1 MDACP
6 PFPFSSLQLLLPRV
20 ILFWSEGGKK
30 RRSFPARNPPLSGK
44 FLFSGEKMPKFKVP
58 ITDYVPFPAVY
69 EQKVL
74 DDIAD
79 VPCLEQSD
87 ESGLAG
93 KIEDADALIVF
104 HTVRIWA
111 SSIRRLQK
119 CRAIVRCGVG
129 YDNVD
134 LPAAGAKG
142 IYVCNVPDYGTD
154 EVADH
159 ALALMLACARGLLF
173 TERGLRK
180 TLSPWNFLAASP
192 LRRLAGTTLGIIGL
206 GRIGTA
212 TALRAKGFRMNVVAC
227 DPYLPD
233 GYDKAL
239 GVTMLPLDALMSV
252 SDIVSVHTPLTPE
265 TTKIVGVAQLAKM
278 KPHGILINTARGKCV
293 DVEAVAEALWAGKI
307 GGAGLDVLPD
317 EPPAAD
323 DPIVRLWQQ
332 ENPPVNLILTPH
344 NAFYTE
350 QSREE
355 MRTKAALEVRRV
367 LLGQKPRNVVNRE
380 FLPKHF

>member
-1 MDACP
+1 MK
-6 PFPFSSLQLLLPRV
+6 L
-20 ILFWSEGGKK
+20 
-30 RRSFPARNPPLSGK
+30 
-44 FLFSGEKMPKFKVP
+44 KVP
-58 ITDYVPFPAVY
+58 ITDYVSPPAVY
-69 EQKVL
+69 EERVL
-74 DDIAD
+74 AD
-79 VPCLEQSD
+79 MAEVPCLNQVAET
-87 ESGLAG
+87 GLAG

-104 HTVRIWA
+104 HTIRISA
-111 SSIRRLQK
+111 DSIRRLQK
-119 CRAIVRCGVG
+119 CRVIVRCGVG

-134 LPAAGAKG
+134 LAAAGSKG

-159 ALALMLACARGLLF
+159 ALALTLALARGLPF

-180 TLSPWNFLAASP
+180 TLAPWNFLAASP
-192 LRRLAGTTLGIIGL
+192 LERLAGATLGIIGL

-212 TALRAKGFRMNVVAC
+212 TALRAKGFRLRVVAC

-239 GVTMLPLDALMSV
+239 GVNLLSLDELLAV

-265 TTKIVGVAQLAKM
+265 TTKIIGAPQLAKM
-278 KPHGILINTARGKCV
+278 KPHAILINTARGKCV
-293 DVEAVAEALWAGKI
+293 DVPAVAESLRQRKI

-317 EPPAAD
+317 EPPAKD
-323 DPIVRLWQQ
+323 DPIIRLWQQ
-332 ENPPVNLILTPH
+332 DDPPVNLIITPH

-355 MRTKAALEVRRV
+355 MRTKAAMEVRRV
-367 LLGQKPRNVVNRE
+367 LTGERPRNVVNGEYLFRSPAT
-380 FLPKHF
+380 LPGNETPGGKKQI

>member
-1 MDACP
+1 M
-6 PFPFSSLQLLLPRV
+6 
-20 ILFWSEGGKK
+20 
-30 RRSFPARNPPLSGK
+30 
-44 FLFSGEKMPKFKVP
+44 KFKVP
-58 ITDYVPFPAVY
+58 ITDYVSPPAVY
-69 EQKVL
+69 EEKVL
-74 DDIAD
+74 AD
-79 VPCLEQSD
+79 VAEVPCLEQVE
-87 ESGLAG
+87 ESGLTG

-104 HTVRIWA
+104 HTIRISA
-111 SSIRRLQK
+111 SSIRRLRK

-134 LPAAGAKG
+134 LAAAGAKG
-142 IYVCNVPDYGTD
+142 IYVCNVPDYGTE

-159 ALALMLACARGLLF
+159 AMALMLACARGLPL
-173 TERGLRK
+173 TEKGLRK
-180 TLSPWNFLAASP
+180 TLAPWNFLAASP
-192 LRRLAGTTLGIIGL
+192 LRRLAGATLGIIGL

-212 TALRAKGFRMNVVAC
+212 VALRAKGFRLKIVAC

-239 GVTMLPLDALMSV
+239 GVTMLPLNELMAV

-265 TTKIVGVAQLAKM
+265 TTQIVGAAQLAKM

-293 DVEAVAEALWAGKI
+293 DVQAVAESLRDGKI

-317 EPPAAD
+317 EPPAKD

-332 ENPPVNLILTPH
+332 DDPPVNLIVTPH

-355 MRTKAALEVRRV
+355 MRTKAAMEVRRV
-367 LLGQKPRNVVNRE
+367 LIGEKPRNVVNRE
-380 FLPKHF
+380 FLPRGI

>member
-1 MDACP
+1 M
-6 PFPFSSLQLLLPRV
+6 
-20 ILFWSEGGKK
+20 
-30 RRSFPARNPPLSGK
+30 
-44 FLFSGEKMPKFKVP
+44 MKFKVP
-58 ITDYVPFPAVY
+58 ITDYVSPPAVC
-69 EQKVL
+69 EEKVL
-74 DDIAD
+74 AD
-79 VPCLEQSD
+79 VAEVPCLEQVE
-87 ESGLAG
+87 ESGLTG

-104 HTVRIWA
+104 HTIRISA
-111 SSIRRLQK
+111 FSIRRLRK

-134 LPAAGAKG
+134 LAAAGAKG
-142 IYVCNVPDYGTD
+142 IYVCNVPDYGTE

-159 ALALMLACARGLLF
+159 AMALMLACARGLPL
-173 TERGLRK
+173 TEKGLRK
-180 TLSPWNFLAASP
+180 TLAPWNFLAASP
-192 LRRLAGTTLGIIGL
+192 LRRLAGATLGIIGL

-212 TALRAKGFRMNVVAC
+212 VALRAKGFRLKIVAC

-239 GVTMLPLDALMSV
+239 GVTMLPLNELMAV

-265 TTKIVGVAQLAKM
+265 TTQIVGAAQLAKM

-293 DVEAVAEALWAGKI
+293 DVQAVAESLRDGKI

-317 EPPAAD
+317 EPPAKD

-332 ENPPVNLILTPH
+332 DDSPVNLIVTPH

-355 MRTKAALEVRRV
+355 MRTKAAMEVRRV
-367 LLGQKPRNVVNRE
+367 LIGEKPRNVVNRE
-380 FLPKHF
+380 FLPRGI

>member
-1 MDACP
+1 M
-6 PFPFSSLQLLLPRV
+6 
-20 ILFWSEGGKK
+20 
-30 RRSFPARNPPLSGK
+30 
-44 FLFSGEKMPKFKVP
+44 KFKVP
-58 ITDYVPFPAVY
+58 ITDYVASPAIF
-69 EQKVL
+69 EEKVL
-74 DDIAD
+74 ADIAD
-79 VPCLEQSD
+79 VPCLEQVE
-87 ESGLAG
+87 ESGLTG

-104 HTVRIWA
+104 HTIRISA
-111 SSIRRLQK
+111 SSIRRLRK

-134 LPAAGAKG
+134 LAAAGAKG
-142 IYVCNVPDYGTD
+142 IYVCNVPDYGTE

-159 ALALMLACARGLLF
+159 AMALMLACARGLPL
-173 TERGLRK
+173 TEKGLRK
-180 TLSPWNFLAASP
+180 TLAPWNFLAASP
-192 LRRLAGTTLGIIGL
+192 LRRLAGATLGIIGL

-212 TALRAKGFRMNVVAC
+212 VALRAKGFRLKIVAC

-239 GVTMLPLDALMSV
+239 GVTMLPLNELMAV

-265 TTKIVGVAQLAKM
+265 TTQIVGAAQLAKM

-293 DVEAVAEALWAGKI
+293 DVQAVAESLRDGKI

-317 EPPAAD
+317 EPPAKD

-332 ENPPVNLILTPH
+332 DDSPVNLIVTPH

-355 MRTKAALEVRRV
+355 MRTKAAMEVRRV
-367 LLGQKPRNVVNRE
+367 LIGEKPRNAVNRE
-380 FLPKHF
+380 FLPRGI

>member
-1 MDACP
+1 M
-6 PFPFSSLQLLLPRV
+6 
-20 ILFWSEGGKK
+20 
-30 RRSFPARNPPLSGK
+30 
-44 FLFSGEKMPKFKVP
+44 MKFKVP
-58 ITDYVPFPAVY
+58 ITDYVFPPAVY
-69 EQKVL
+69 EEKVL
-74 DDIAD
+74 AD
-79 VPCLEQSD
+79 MAEVPCLEQVE
-87 ESGLAG
+87 ESGLTG

-104 HTVRIWA
+104 HTIRISA
-111 SSIRRLQK
+111 SSIRRLRK

-134 LPAAGAKG
+134 LAAAGAKG
-142 IYVCNVPDYGTD
+142 IYVCNVPDYGTE

-159 ALALMLACARGLLF
+159 AMALMLACARGLPL
-173 TERGLRK
+173 TEKGLRK
-180 TLSPWNFLAASP
+180 TLAPWNFLAASP
-192 LRRLAGTTLGIIGL
+192 LRRLAGATLGIIGL

-212 TALRAKGFRMNVVAC
+212 VALRAKGFRLKIVAC

-239 GVTMLPLDALMSV
+239 GVTMLPLNELMAV

-265 TTKIVGVAQLAKM
+265 TTQIVGAAQLAKM

-293 DVEAVAEALWAGKI
+293 DVQAVAESLRDGKI

-317 EPPAAD
+317 EPPAKD

-332 ENPPVNLILTPH
+332 DDSPVNLIVTPH

-355 MRTKAALEVRRV
+355 MRTKAAMEVRRV
-367 LLGQKPRNVVNRE
+367 LIGEKPRNAVNRE
-380 FLPKHF
+380 FLPRGI

>member
-1 MDACP
+1 M
-6 PFPFSSLQLLLPRV
+6 
-20 ILFWSEGGKK
+20 
-30 RRSFPARNPPLSGK
+30 
-44 FLFSGEKMPKFKVP
+44 KFKVP
-58 ITDYVPFPAVY
+58 ITDYVASPAVY
-69 EQKVL
+69 EEKVL
-74 DDIAD
+74 ADIAD
-79 VPCLEQSD
+79 VPCLEQVE
-87 ESGLAG
+87 ESGLTG
-93 KIEDADALIVF
+93 EIEEADALIVF
-104 HTVRIWA
+104 HTIRISA

-134 LPAAGAKG
+134 LAAAGAKG
-142 IYVCNVPDYGTD
+142 IYVCNVPDYGTE

-159 ALALMLACARGLLF
+159 AMALMLACARGLPL
-173 TERGLRK
+173 TEKGLRK
-180 TLSPWNFLAASP
+180 TLAPWNFLAASP
-192 LRRLAGTTLGIIGL
+192 LRRLAGATLGIIGL

-212 TALRAKGFRMNVVAC
+212 VALRAKGFRLKIVAC

-239 GVTMLPLDALMSV
+239 GVTMLPLNELMAV

-265 TTKIVGVAQLAKM
+265 TTQIVGAAQLAKM
-278 KPHGILINTARGKCV
+278 KPYGILINTARGKCV
-293 DVEAVAEALWAGKI
+293 DVQAVAESLRDGKI

-317 EPPAAD
+317 EPPAKD

-332 ENPPVNLILTPH
+332 DDSPVNLIVTPH

-355 MRTKAALEVRRV
+355 MRTKAAMEVRRV
-367 LLGQKPRNVVNRE
+367 LIGEKPRNAVNRE
-380 FLPKHF
+380 FLSQAS

>member
-1 MDACP
+1 M
-6 PFPFSSLQLLLPRV
+6 R
-20 ILFWSEGGKK
+20 
-30 RRSFPARNPPLSGK
+30 
-44 FLFSGEKMPKFKVP
+44 FKVP
-58 ITDYVPFPAVY
+58 ITDYISSPPVY
-69 EQKVL
+69 EEKVL
-74 DDIAD
+74 ADIAD
-79 VPCLEQSD
+79 VSCLEQGD
-87 ESGLAG
+87 ETGLAG

-104 HTVRIWA
+104 HTIRISA

-134 LPAAGAKG
+134 LAAAGAKG

-159 ALALMLACARGLLF
+159 AMALMLACARGLTL
-173 TERGLRK
+173 TEKRLRK
-180 TLSPWNFLAASP
+180 TLAPWNFLAASP
-192 LRRLAGTTLGIIGL
+192 LQRLAGATLGIIGL

-212 TALRAKGFRMNVVAC
+212 TALRGKGFRMKIVAC

-239 GVTMLPLDALMSV
+239 GVTMLSLDELMAG

-265 TTKIVGVAQLAKM
+265 TTKIVGAAQLAKM

-293 DVEAVAEALWAGKI
+293 EVQAVAESLRDGKI

-317 EPPAAD
+317 EPPAKEEL
-323 DPIVRLWQQ
+323 IVKLWQQ
-332 ENPPVNLILTPH
+332 DDPPVNLILTPH

-367 LLGQKPRNVVNRE
+367 LMGEKPRNAVNRE
-380 FLPKHF
+380 FLSKDS

>member
-1 MDACP
+1 M
-6 PFPFSSLQLLLPRV
+6 
-20 ILFWSEGGKK
+20 
-30 RRSFPARNPPLSGK
+30 
-44 FLFSGEKMPKFKVP
+44 KFKVP
-58 ITDYVPFPAVY
+58 ITDYVASPAIF
-69 EQKVL
+69 EEKVL
-74 DDIAD
+74 ADIAD
-79 VPCLEQSD
+79 VPCLEQVE
-87 ESGLAG
+87 ESGLTG

-104 HTVRIWA
+104 HTIRISA
-111 SSIRRLQK
+111 FSIRRLRK

-134 LPAAGAKG
+134 LAAAGAKG
-142 IYVCNVPDYGTD
+142 IYVCNVPDYGTE

-159 ALALMLACARGLLF
+159 AMALMLACARGLPL
-173 TERGLRK
+173 TEKGLRK
-180 TLSPWNFLAASP
+180 TLAPWNFLAASP
-192 LRRLAGTTLGIIGL
+192 LRRLAGATLGIIGL

-212 TALRAKGFRMNVVAC
+212 VALRAKGFRLKIVAC

-239 GVTMLPLDALMSV
+239 GVTMLPLNELMAV

-265 TTKIVGVAQLAKM
+265 TTQIVGAAQLAKM

-293 DVEAVAEALWAGKI
+293 DVQAVAESLRDGKI

-317 EPPAAD
+317 EPPAKD

-332 ENPPVNLILTPH
+332 DDSPVNLIVTPH

-355 MRTKAALEVRRV
+355 MRTKAAMEARRV
-367 LLGQKPRNVVNRE
+367 LVGEKPRNAVNRE
-380 FLPKHF
+380 FLPRGI

>member
-1 MDACP
+1 MGIKFGRGKIRRVLNPLRVWISVKTP
-6 PFPFSSLQLLLPRV
+6 P
-20 ILFWSEGGKK
+20 
-30 RRSFPARNPPLSGK
+30 
-44 FLFSGEKMPKFKVP
+44 SGESMTKFKIP
-58 ITDYVPFPAVY
+58 ITDYVPSPAVF

-74 DDIAD
+74 GDIAE
-79 VPCLEQSD
+79 VPCLEQVD
-87 ESGLAG
+87 ESGLEG

-104 HTVRIWA
+104 HTIRISA
-111 SSIRRLQK
+111 SSIRRLRK

-134 LPAAGAKG
+134 LQAAGARG

-159 ALALMLACARGLLF
+159 ALALMLACARGLAF
-173 TERGLRK
+173 TERGLRR
-180 TLSPWNFLAASP
+180 TLAPWSFLAASP
-192 LRRLAGTTLGIIGL
+192 LRRLAGATLGIIGL

-212 TALRAKGFRMNVVAC
+212 TALRAKGFRMKVVAC

-239 GVTMLPLDALMSV
+239 GVTMVPLDELMSV

-265 TTKIVGVAQLAKM
+265 TTRIVGAGELAKM
-278 KPHGILINTARGKCV
+278 KPHGILVNTARGKCV
-293 DVEAVAEALWAGKI
+293 DVQAVAAALKAGKI

-317 EPPAAD
+317 EPPAHD

-332 ENPPVNLILTPH
+332 DVPAVNLILTPH
-344 NAFYTE
+344 NGFYTE

-355 MRTKAALEVRRV
+355 MRTKAALEARRV
-367 LLGQKPRNVVNRE
+367 LMGQKPRNAVNRE
-380 FLPKHF
+380 FLPKDF

>member
-1 MDACP
+1 M
-6 PFPFSSLQLLLPRV
+6 
-20 ILFWSEGGKK
+20 
-30 RRSFPARNPPLSGK
+30 
-44 FLFSGEKMPKFKVP
+44 KFKVP
-58 ITDYVPFPAVY
+58 ITDYVSPPAVF
-69 EQKVL
+69 EERVL
-74 DDIAD
+74 ADIAE
-79 VPCLEQSD
+79 VPCLEQTA

-93 KIEDADALIVF
+93 RIEEADALIVF
-104 HTVRIWA
+104 HTIQISS
-111 SSIRRLQK
+111 SSIRRLRK

-134 LPAAGAKG
+134 LAAAGAKG

-159 ALALMLACARGLLF
+159 ALALMLACARGLAF
-173 TERGLRK
+173 TERRLRK

-192 LRRLAGTTLGIIGL
+192 LRRLAGATLGIIGL

-212 TALRAKGFRMNVVAC
+212 TALRAKGFRMKVVAC

-239 GVTMLPLDALMSV
+239 GVTLLSLDELMAA

-265 TTKIVGVAQLAKM
+265 TIRIVGAVQLAKM

-293 DVEAVAEALWAGKI
+293 DVRAVAEALREGRI

-317 EPPAAD
+317 EPPAKD
-323 DPIVRLWQQ
+323 DPIVQLWQQ
-332 ENPPVNLILTPH
+332 ESPPMNLILTPH

-355 MRTKAALEVRRV
+355 MRIKAALEVRRV
-367 LLGQKPRNVVNRE
+367 LTGQKPRNAVNRE
-380 FLPKHF
+380 FLPPDA

>member
-1 MDACP
+1 M
-6 PFPFSSLQLLLPRV
+6 
-20 ILFWSEGGKK
+20 
-30 RRSFPARNPPLSGK
+30 
-44 FLFSGEKMPKFKVP
+44 KFKVP
-58 ITDYVPFPAVY
+58 ITDYISSPPVC
-69 EQKVL
+69 EEKVL
-74 DDIAD
+74 ADIAD
-79 VPCLEQSD
+79 VSCLEQGD
-87 ESGLAG
+87 ETGLAG
-93 KIEDADALIVF
+93 KIEDADAMIVF
-104 HTVRIWA
+104 HTIRISA

-134 LPAAGAKG
+134 LAAAGAKG

-159 ALALMLACARGLLF
+159 AMALMLACARGLTL
-173 TERGLRK
+173 TEKRLRK
-180 TLSPWNFLAASP
+180 TLAPWNFLAASP
-192 LRRLAGTTLGIIGL
+192 LQRLAGATLGIIGL

-212 TALRAKGFRMNVVAC
+212 TALRGKGFRMKIVAC

-239 GVTMLPLDALMSV
+239 GVTMLSLDELMAG

-265 TTKIVGVAQLAKM
+265 TTKIVGAAQLAKM

-293 DVEAVAEALWAGKI
+293 EVQAVAESLRDGKI

-317 EPPAAD
+317 EPPAKEEL
-323 DPIVRLWQQ
+323 IVKLWQQ
-332 ENPPVNLILTPH
+332 DDPPVNLILTPH

-355 MRTKAALEVRRV
+355 MRTKAALEIRRV
-367 LLGQKPRNVVNRE
+367 LMGEKPRNAVNRE
-380 FLPKHF
+380 FLSKDS

>member
-1 MDACP
+1 M
-6 PFPFSSLQLLLPRV
+6 
-20 ILFWSEGGKK
+20 
-30 RRSFPARNPPLSGK
+30 
-44 FLFSGEKMPKFKVP
+44 KFKVP
-58 ITDYVPFPAVY
+58 ITDYISSPPVY
-69 EQKVL
+69 EEKVL
-74 DDIAD
+74 AD
-79 VPCLEQSD
+79 VAEVPCLEQVE
-87 ESGLAG
+87 ESGLTG

-104 HTVRIWA
+104 HTIRISA
-111 SSIRRLQK
+111 SSIRRLRK

-134 LPAAGAKG
+134 LAAAGAKG
-142 IYVCNVPDYGTD
+142 IYVCNVPDYGTE

-159 ALALMLACARGLLF
+159 AMALMLACARGLIL
-173 TERGLRK
+173 TERRLRK
-180 TLSPWNFLAASP
+180 ILAPWNFLAASP
-192 LRRLAGTTLGIIGL
+192 LQRLAGATLGIIGL

-212 TALRAKGFRMNVVAC
+212 TALRAKGFRMKIVAC

-239 GVTMLPLDALMSV
+239 GVTMVPLDELMAV

-265 TTKIVGVAQLAKM
+265 TTQIVGAAQLAKM

-293 DVEAVAEALWAGKI
+293 DVQAMAESLRDGKI

-317 EPPAAD
+317 EPPAKD

-332 ENPPVNLILTPH
+332 DDPPVNLIVTPH

-355 MRTKAALEVRRV
+355 MRTKAAMEVRRV
-367 LLGQKPRNVVNRE
+367 LIGEKPRNVVNRE
-380 FLPKHF
+380 FLPRGI

>member
-1 MDACP
+1 M
-6 PFPFSSLQLLLPRV
+6 
-20 ILFWSEGGKK
+20 
-30 RRSFPARNPPLSGK
+30 
-44 FLFSGEKMPKFKVP
+44 KFKVP
-58 ITDYVPFPAVY
+58 ITDYVASPAIF
-69 EQKVL
+69 EEKVL
-74 DDIAD
+74 AD
-79 VPCLEQSD
+79 MAEVPCLQQVE
-87 ESGLAG
+87 ESGLTG

-104 HTVRIWA
+104 HTIRISA
-111 SSIRRLQK
+111 SSIRRLRK

-134 LPAAGAKG
+134 LAAAGAKG
-142 IYVCNVPDYGTD
+142 IYVCNVPDYGTE

-159 ALALMLACARGLLF
+159 AMALMLACARGLPL
-173 TERGLRK
+173 TEKGLRK
-180 TLSPWNFLAASP
+180 TLAPWNFLAASP
-192 LRRLAGTTLGIIGL
+192 LRRLAGATLGIIGL

-212 TALRAKGFRMNVVAC
+212 VALRAKGFRLKIVAC

-239 GVTMLPLDALMSV
+239 GVTMVPLDELMAV

-265 TTKIVGVAQLAKM
+265 TTQIVGAAQLAKM

-293 DVEAVAEALWAGKI
+293 DVQAVAESLRDGKI

-317 EPPAAD
+317 EPPAKD

-332 ENPPVNLILTPH
+332 DDSPVNLIVTPH

-355 MRTKAALEVRRV
+355 MRTKAAMEVRRV
-367 LLGQKPRNVVNRE
+367 LIGEKPRNAVNRE
-380 FLPKHF
+380 FLPRGI

>member
-1 MDACP
+1 M
-6 PFPFSSLQLLLPRV
+6 
-20 ILFWSEGGKK
+20 
-30 RRSFPARNPPLSGK
+30 
-44 FLFSGEKMPKFKVP
+44 KFKVP
-58 ITDYVPFPAVY
+58 ITDYVASPAVY
-69 EQKVL
+69 EEKVL
-74 DDIAD
+74 ADIAD
-79 VPCLEQSD
+79 VPCLEQVE
-87 ESGLAG
+87 ESGLTG
-93 KIEDADALIVF
+93 EIEEADALIVF
-104 HTVRIWA
+104 HTIRISA

-134 LPAAGAKG
+134 LAAAGAKG
-142 IYVCNVPDYGTD
+142 IYVCNVPDYGTE

-159 ALALMLACARGLLF
+159 AMALMLACARGLPL
-173 TERGLRK
+173 TEKGLRK
-180 TLSPWNFLAASP
+180 TLAPWNFLAASP
-192 LRRLAGTTLGIIGL
+192 LRRLAGATLGIIGL

-212 TALRAKGFRMNVVAC
+212 VALRAKGFRLKIVAC

-239 GVTMLPLDALMSV
+239 GVTMVPLDELMAV

-265 TTKIVGVAQLAKM
+265 TTQIVGAAQLAKM

-293 DVEAVAEALWAGKI
+293 DVQAVAESLRDGKI

-317 EPPAAD
+317 EPPAKD

-332 ENPPVNLILTPH
+332 DDSPVNSIVTPH

-355 MRTKAALEVRRV
+355 MRTKAAMEVRRV
-367 LLGQKPRNVVNRE
+367 LIGEKPRNAVNRE
-380 FLPKHF
+380 FLPRGI

>member
-1 MDACP
+1 M
-6 PFPFSSLQLLLPRV
+6 
-20 ILFWSEGGKK
+20 
-30 RRSFPARNPPLSGK
+30 
-44 FLFSGEKMPKFKVP
+44 KFKVP
-58 ITDYVPFPAVY
+58 ITDYVSPPAVC
-69 EQKVL
+69 EEKVL
-74 DDIAD
+74 AD
-79 VPCLEQSD
+79 VAEVPCLEQVE
-87 ESGLAG
+87 ESGLTG

-104 HTVRIWA
+104 HTIRISA
-111 SSIRRLQK
+111 SSIRRLRK

-134 LPAAGAKG
+134 LAAAGAKG
-142 IYVCNVPDYGTD
+142 IYVCNVPDYGTE

-159 ALALMLACARGLLF
+159 AMALMLACARGLPL
-173 TERGLRK
+173 TEKGLRK
-180 TLSPWNFLAASP
+180 TLAPWNFLAASP
-192 LRRLAGTTLGIIGL
+192 LRRLAGATLGIIGL

-212 TALRAKGFRMNVVAC
+212 VALRAKGFRLKIVAC

-239 GVTMLPLDALMSV
+239 GVTMLPLNELMAV

-265 TTKIVGVAQLAKM
+265 TTQIVGAAQLAKM

-293 DVEAVAEALWAGKI
+293 DVQAVAESLRDGKI

-317 EPPAAD
+317 EPPAKD
-323 DPIVRLWQQ
+323 DLIVRLWQQ
-332 ENPPVNLILTPH
+332 GDPPVNLILTPH

-355 MRTKAALEVRRV
+355 MRTKAAMEVRRV
-367 LLGQKPRNVVNRE
+367 LTGEKPRNVVNRE
-380 FLPKHF
+380 FLSQAS

>member
-1 MDACP
+1 M
-6 PFPFSSLQLLLPRV
+6 
-20 ILFWSEGGKK
+20 
-30 RRSFPARNPPLSGK
+30 
-44 FLFSGEKMPKFKVP
+44 KFKVP
-58 ITDYVPFPAVY
+58 ITDYVASPAVY
-69 EQKVL
+69 EEKVL
-74 DDIAD
+74 AD
-79 VPCLEQSD
+79 VAEVPCLEQVE
-87 ESGLAG
+87 ESGLTG

-104 HTVRIWA
+104 HTIRISA
-111 SSIRRLQK
+111 SSIRRLRK

-134 LPAAGAKG
+134 LAAAGAKG
-142 IYVCNVPDYGTD
+142 IYVCNVPDYGTE

-159 ALALMLACARGLLF
+159 AMALMLACARGLPL
-173 TERGLRK
+173 TEKGLRK
-180 TLSPWNFLAASP
+180 TLAPWNFLAASP
-192 LRRLAGTTLGIIGL
+192 LRRLAGATLGIIGL

-212 TALRAKGFRMNVVAC
+212 VALRAKGFRLKIVAC

-239 GVTMLPLDALMSV
+239 GVTLLSLDELMAV

-265 TTKIVGVAQLAKM
+265 TTQIVGAAQLAKM

-293 DVEAVAEALWAGKI
+293 DVQAVAESLRDGKI

-317 EPPAAD
+317 EPPAKD
-323 DPIVRLWQQ
+323 DLIVRLWQQ
-332 ENPPVNLILTPH
+332 GDPPVNLILTPH

-355 MRTKAALEVRRV
+355 MRTKAAMEVRRV
-367 LLGQKPRNVVNRE
+367 LIGGKPRNVVNRE
-380 FLPKHF
+380 FLPLGA

>member
-1 MDACP
+1 M
-6 PFPFSSLQLLLPRV
+6 
-20 ILFWSEGGKK
+20 
-30 RRSFPARNPPLSGK
+30 
-44 FLFSGEKMPKFKVP
+44 KFKVP
-58 ITDYVPFPAVY
+58 ITDYVSPPAIY
-69 EQKVL
+69 EEKIL
-74 DDIAD
+74 ASIAE
-79 VPCLEQSD
+79 VPCFEQVE

-104 HTVRIWA
+104 HTIHI
-111 SSIRRLQK
+111 STNSIRRLQK

-134 LPAAGAKG
+134 LAAAGAKG
-142 IYVCNVPDYGTD
+142 ICVCNVPDYGTE

-159 ALALMLACARGLLF
+159 AMALMLACARGLSL
-173 TERGLRK
+173 TEKRLRK
-180 TLSPWNFLAASP
+180 ILAPWNFLAAFP
-192 LRRLAGTTLGIIGL
+192 LERLAGATLGIIGL

-212 TALRAKGFRMNVVAC
+212 TALRAKGFRMKIVAS

-239 GVTMLPLDALMSV
+239 GVTLLPLDELMAV

-265 TTKIVGVAQLAKM
+265 TTKIVGASELAIM

-293 DVEAVAEALWAGKI
+293 DVQAVAESLREGKI

-317 EPPAAD
+317 EPPAKD
-323 DPIVRLWQQ
+323 DPIVKLWQQ
-332 ENPPVNLILTPH
+332 DDPPVNLIITPH

-355 MRTKAALEVRRV
+355 MRTKAAQEVRRV
-367 LLGQKPRNVVNRE
+367 LTGEKPRNVVNRD
-380 FLPKHF
+380 FLHEAS

>member
-1 MDACP
+1 MT
-6 PFPFSSLQLLLPRV
+6 
-20 ILFWSEGGKK
+20 
-30 RRSFPARNPPLSGK
+30 
-44 FLFSGEKMPKFKVP
+44 KFKVP
-58 ITDYVPFPAVY
+58 ITDYVPFPALY
-69 EQKVL
+69 EEKVL
-74 DDIAD
+74 ADIAD
-79 VPCLEQSD
+79 VPCLDQGE
-87 ESGLAG
+87 ESGLSG
-93 KIEDADALIVF
+93 KVEDADALIVF
-104 HTVRIWA
+104 HTIRISA
-111 SSIRRLQK
+111 ATIGRLKK

-134 LPAAGAKG
+134 LAAAGGKG

-159 ALALMLACARGLLF
+159 ALALMLALARGLAL

-180 TLSPWNFLAASP
+180 TLAPWNFLAASP
-192 LRRLAGTTLGIIGL
+192 LTRLAGATLGIIGL

-212 TALRAKGFRMNVVAC
+212 AALRAKSFRLRVVAC

-239 GVTMLPLDALMSV
+239 GVTLLSLDDLLAA

-265 TTKIVGVAQLAKM
+265 TAGIVGSAQLAKM

-293 DVEAVAEALWAGKI
+293 DVRAVAETLAAGKI

-317 EPPAAD
+317 EPPAPD
-323 DPIVRLWQQ
+323 DPIVKLWQQ

-367 LLGQKPRNVVNRE
+367 LLGEKPRNPVNRE
-380 FLPKHF
+380 FLPKTF